1 MNGALGKLGD
11 LRRREVSIVGYR
23 RSIYLAVFWLYLVV
37 ATGAIVRVTGSG
49 LGCDNWPRCGELPV
63 PTEAKTWHPI
73 IEFSNR
79 MLALGAIIFSI
90 IAWLAARRTK
100 GLPRWAVRST
110 GLVALGTVAQIP
122 LGGITVLTGL
132 HPVAVMSHF
141 LLTLILL
148 AVAIQAALESRRQE
162 HGAVPPLVPLL
173 VRRLGLLLSLAATV
187 LFVTGAIS
195 TASGPHPGASND
207 VSRLFT
213 VEGTVYVHV
222 RATAVYG
229 IVFAAL
235 IVFLFLRRAT
245 TGRLLLSSL
254 GLLVLLGGQMAVGE
268 VQYREGLPWWQ
279 VLIHVAISGL
289 IWAWTAWLAGL
300 LWRPSTL
307 ETRPLAGTLARLLA
321 RR

>member
-23 RSIYLAVFWLYLVV
+23 RSIYAAVFWLYLVV
-37 ATGAIVRVTGSG
+37 ATGAIVRLTGSG
-49 LGCDNWPRCGELPV
+49 MGCDNWPRCGQLPV

-100 GLPRWAVRST
+100 GLPRWVVRST

-148 AVAIQAALESRRQE
+148 AVAIHVALESRRQE

-207 VSRLFT
+207 VRRLFT
-213 VEGTVYVHV
+213 VEGTVYIHV

-229 IVFAAL
+229 VVFAGL

-245 TGRLLLSSL
+245 TARLLLSSL

-279 VLIHVAISGL
+279 VLIHVAIAGL
-289 IWAWTAWLAGL
+289 IWAWTSWLVGS

-307 ETRPLAGTLARLLA
+307 ETRPLTGPLGRLLA